1 MKVELT
7 VPSDLSEI
15 SLKQYQKFLK
25 LQDSNEDSYFLQ
37 CKMIEIFCNL
47 DAKSVRMLK
56 VGDADRVVDILNNMF
71 EAKPDLIRTFKIG
84 GVEYGIIPDLDEI
97 SLGEYIDL
105 DTYIGDWQ
113 NMQIAMNVLY
123 RPISKKIGDKYLINE
138 YTLDAKEK
146 LEEIPMDI
154 VLGSIFF
161 LYNLGIELSMV
172 MVDYLEDPQMDSLM
186 QQQTFQENMDG
197 IKASSLASLKTILD
211 ELKILPN

>member
-1 MKVELT
+1 MKVELII
-7 VPSDLSEI
+7 PSNLSEI

-25 LQDSNEDSYFLQ
+25 IQETNDDSYFLQ

-47 DAKSVRMLK
+47 DAKSARLLK
-56 VGDADRVVDILNNMF
+56 LTDADRIVEIINNMF
-71 EAKPDLIRTFKIG
+71 EDKPSLIRTFKIG
-84 GVEYGIIPDLDEI
+84 GVEYGIIPDLDEM

-123 RPISKKIGDKYLINE
+123 RPISKKIGEKYLINE

-161 LYNLGIELSMV
+161 LYNLGIDLSKTMV
-172 MVDYLEDPQMDSLM
+172 NYLEAPQMDSLM
-186 QQQTFQENMDG
+186 REQIFQESMDG
-197 IKASSLASLKTILD
+197 IKASSLHSLKTILED
-211 ELKILPN
+211 LKISLN